1 MRVVQ
6 VVPSIADEASGPTY
20 SVTQLSAVLA
30 QHGLDVQL
38 HALAPADSKHKSY
51 QVRQYPRWGLL
62 PRLGISPGMR
72 VGLKRTAQECD
83 VLHNHSLWMMPNMY
97 AAWAARGTSCRLVV
111 SPRGTLS
118 RWALN
123 YSRYRKAVVWWLGQR
138 RAVCDADCL
147 HATAASELREIRA
160 CGLKNPVAVIPNGI
174 HIPVQQHDK
183 SCGPRRLLFL
193 GRIHAVKGVDVLLQA
208 WRQVQ
213 ESFPD
218 WMLSIAGPGD
228 RDYIQRV
235 RRMADALKLD
245 RASFLGPVFGQ
256 RKWESYQ
263 RADLFVLPTRS
274 ENFGVAVAESL
285 ACGTPAI
292 ATKGSPWEGLISNQC
307 GWWIDHGPEPLAA
320 CLREAML
327 LPQEDLQS
335 MGANGRRWMQSDFSW
350 ETVGQQMRA
359 TYDWLLGG
367 GAPPSWV
374 DAA

>member
-1 MRVVQ
+1 
-6 VVPSIADEASGPTY
+6 
-20 SVTQLSAVLA
+20 
-30 QHGLDVQL
+30 
-38 HALAPADSKHKSY
+38 
-51 QVRQYPRWGLL
+51 
-62 PRLGISPGMR
+62 
-72 VGLKRTAQECD
+72 
-83 VLHNHSLWMMPNMY
+83 
-97 AAWAARGTSCRLVV
+97 
-111 SPRGTLS
+111 
-118 RWALN
+118 
-123 YSRYRKAVVWWLGQR
+123 
-138 RAVCDADCL
+138 
-147 HATAASELREIRA
+147 
-160 CGLKNPVAVIPNGI
+160 
-174 HIPVQQHDK
+174 
-183 SCGPRRLLFL
+183 
-193 GRIHAVKGVDVLLQA
+193 
-208 WRQVQ
+208 
-213 ESFPD
+213 
-218 WMLSIAGPGD
+218 
-228 RDYIQRV
+228 
-235 RRMADALKLD
+235 MADALKLD

-256 RKWESYQ
+256 RKWEAYQ